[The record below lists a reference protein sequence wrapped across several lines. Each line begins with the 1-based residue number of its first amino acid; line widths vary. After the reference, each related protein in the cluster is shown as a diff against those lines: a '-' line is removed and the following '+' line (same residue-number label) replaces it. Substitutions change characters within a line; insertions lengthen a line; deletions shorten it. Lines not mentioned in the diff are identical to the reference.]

1 MAGHLV
7 MLLLTLAPVFPPA
20 TGSLKTKLGCHAP
33 KSIDGPKSPFTGRRA
48 SPSLQ
53 FVSVFT
59 RHGTRGPL
67 EDFPEFPYPLSNVSS
82 WPYGQSQLTMVGRAQ
97 AHRLGAKIRALYNEF
112 LTKDYNEN
120 DIKAYSTLTD
130 RTFMTAELFLA
141 GLYPP
146 QEYQLWDE
154 KFPCQP
160 IPVYPST
167 LDNIEVVLSPKSC
180 PRFKKAYDG
189 SLSNFEKEF
198 SQNITDIMK
207 YVQPYTGLS
216 VDNETMTSLRHS
228 VFNLWEALYCAT
240 AEGFPIPDWAQN
252 IFRQPLENLIVKLY
266 LAIISGSDEQIR
278 LFEGML
284 FQDLIKTMEAKVNGT
299 LNPDRRFILHSSHDG
314 SLMALQTILG
324 VLEYE
329 SAHLIVDTG
338 SALIFELHKDPVTSL
353 EYVQVLF
360 IQGHSADLNPE
371 DINIP
376 GCGSP
381 CEFNKL
387 KKITEKYY
395 NITDFKREC
404 LL

>member
-67 EDFPEFPYPLSNVSS
+67 GDFPEFPYPLSNVSS

-112 LTKDYNEN
+112 LSEDYNEN
-120 DIKAYSTLTD
+120 YIKAYSTLTD

-180 PRFKKAYDG
+180 PRFKKAYDR

-198 SQNITDIMK
+198 SQNITDIMY

-228 VFNLWEALYCAT
+228 VFNLWEALCT
-240 AEGFPIPDWAQN
+240 VRD
-252 IFRQPLENLIVKLY
+252 
-266 LAIISGSDEQIR
+266 
-278 LFEGML
+278 LFKI
-284 FQDLIKTMEAKVNGT
+284 LIKNDWEAK
-299 LNPDRRFILHSSHDG
+299 LNRYLDFRTERFILHLQSIDG
-314 SLMALQTILG
+314 LPPLWALQKTSSWECWSTNRLT
-324 VLEYE
+324 LD
-329 SAHLIVDTG
+329 LWTQG
-338 SALIFELHKDPVTSL
+338 SALIFRTPQGPPVTSL
-353 EYVQVLF
+353 E
-360 IQGHSADLNPE
+360 
-371 DINIP
+371 
-376 GCGSP
+376 
-381 CEFNKL
+381 
-387 KKITEKYY
+387 
-395 NITDFKREC
+395 
-404 LL
+404 